1 VSHAAAQDQKKE
13 RRHMT
18 KLNQNGNVPPGAP
31 AVTHNSGNIRSTP
44 AGGEV
49 SRNQYHQPA
58 PTPPPAPTLEPRR

>member
-1 VSHAAAQDQKKE
+1 
-13 RRHMT
+13 MT